1 MQYMKQVR
9 RYWKVL
15 LIVLLGTTPQYG
27 QDRSLPIFD
36 QMTDARDGKVYETV
50 EIGPLKW
57 LRGNLR
63 YETALS
69 YCPNFNKKKRACE
82 QGNFYSHLELDTIC
96 PAGWRLPSSTD
107 WQNYF
112 DFLRLSKGV
121 DPGGIQIDTLPENY
135 LSLNFSGFS
144 PDSPLFDTS
153 NPILLGPWGW
163 VEGKKV
169 NKIKT
174 NTLWVKKEDSEDNRF
189 HLHIGNSNLI
199 LHTHAHNIDDVPK
212 KTRKFMVK
220 CVCEVG
226 E

>member
-1 MQYMKQVR
+1 MQFINPKKSV
-9 RYWKVL
+9 WTIL
-15 LIVLLGTTPQYG
+15 CLILLGTTVQYA
-27 QDRSLPIFD
+27 QENSALIFD

-50 EIGPLKW
+50 QIGQLKW

-69 YCPNFNKKKRACE
+69 YCPNFNKKKRACA

-96 PAGWRLPSSTD
+96 PVGWRLPSSTD

-112 DFLRLSKGV
+112 DFLRMSKGAN
-121 DPGGIQIDTLPENY
+121 PGAIQIDTLPENY
-135 LSLNFSGFS
+135 LSINFSGFS
-144 PDSPLFDTS
+144 PESPLFDAS

-189 HLHIGNSNLI
+189 HFHIGNSNLI

-212 KTRKFMVK
+212 RTRKFMVK
-220 CVCEVG
+220 CVCEEG
-226 E
+226 Q